1 MYSPFRNWTRVLQGD
16 FISLTI
22 FLLQVLPLSVGS
34 AILST
39 TTGAGRRSTTSQ
51 WRWLIATSGRQM
63 SLTSTGR
70 TWSGTTPTPSPRP
83 KTFQTHQKRPSAE
96 KPPKLVSNDLI
107 KSWNNLLSCIN
118 RTSFY
123 WFISLAFGLVQE
135 FLLWPFGILHRLCRE
150 ISNLFYVFLSYCSG
164 G

>member
-1 MYSPFRNWTRVLQGD
+1 M
-16 FISLTI
+16 
-22 FLLQVLPLSVGS
+22 PLSVGS

-83 KTFQTHQKRPSAE
+83 KKFQTHQKRPSAE
-96 KPPKLVSNDLI
+96 KPPKLVGDDLI
-107 KSWNNLLSCIN
+107 KSQ
-118 RTSFY
+118 RTQSHIGHSELFN
-123 WFISLAFGLVQE
+123 E
-135 FLLWPFGILHRLCRE
+135 FLQNKAKRFAKQLASVVYQNKAHSKSQVDINIDMLLKKEVQTLLNFRQRPKCKSVL
-150 ISNLFYVFLSYCSG
+150 
-164 G
+164 